1 MGKEPLVFAIV
12 IHDHQPLGTFNS
24 VIQETYDK
32 AYLPFF
38 RRLFDFP
45 DVRFS
50 VHISGYLLEWLSAG
64 GTELLEILK
73 TMVQRNQTEIL
84 TGTHYESI
92 ISLVPECDA
101 VNSMKAY
108 SDRLGSVFGIK
119 PRGMWVVQGVYE
131 PNLPQVLSRAGVEY
145 TILDDWH
152 FRTVGITGTGFYKPW
167 LAEAE
172 LESITIF
179 PASGDLRRSVSYGV
193 VEDVVAYLR
202 GLYENGAA
210 FVCLAEDGAKFGGS
224 PETAVRYYD
233 DGWLD
238 GFFAALT
245 EAGDWLRTA
254 LLSEAYD
261 LIPAAGPVYL
271 PSMSDCELGRW
282 ALPTDD
288 QAAVET
294 LGGDFAEDGPYG
306 YLVPG
311 APVRNFLVRYPE
323 ANYIHKRMELTS
335 RRLAE
340 LEAGGNEKPDA
351 RRRLWRAQANDAYW
365 HGVSGGLYL
374 PNLRRAVMEN
384 VLAAERLVDE
394 EISMGTFSDAADFDY
409 DGNVEITLKD
419 RRQVLVLAPNEG
431 LAAKEWSFYE
441 GPVCLTAV
449 LGRRPEP
456 YHDKIRAVR
465 SGTVN
470 KETRLENLLV
480 YDKTPHRLL
489 LDSFLPSEV
498 TETDFWFQTL
508 PDYAPPVPIDGPLFE
523 KGTSRGTTVGGV
535 KAAFLLTG
543 ANGDVRLSKNVSPV
557 ETGLYVEWEY
567 EARAVGRLGTGLSL
581 ALVSP
586 ESVFA
591 VSSKGG
597 TEEIGL
603 KEHAVSFGEKL
614 FVSDDFADWK
624 LDVESDRSVD
634 VWQYPIF
641 TVTASKNGF
650 EELYQGAAFFLSFT
664 VGEGETGIWTLNLT
678 VDI

>member
-1 MGKEPLVFAIV
+1 MGKEPLVFAIAL
-12 IHDHQPLGTFNS
+12 HDHQPLGSLNS
-24 VIQETYDK
+24 VIQETYDR

-38 RRLFDFP
+38 QRLTDFP
-45 DVRFS
+45 TVHLS
-50 VHISGYLLEWLSAG
+50 VHISGYLLEWMSAG
-64 GTELLEILK
+64 GAELLEILK
-73 TMVQRNQTEIL
+73 IMVQRNQIEIL
-84 TGTHYESI
+84 TGTYYESI

-101 VNSMKAY
+101 VNSIKAY
-108 SDRLGSVFGIK
+108 SGRLEAVFGK
-119 PRGMWVVQGVYE
+119 RPRGMWVARGVYE

-145 TILDDWH
+145 TVLDDWH
-152 FRTVGITGTGFYKPW
+152 FRTVGITGPGLYKPW

-179 PASGDLRRSVSYGV
+179 PASGNLRRSVSYDV
-193 VEDVVAYLR
+193 VEDVVTHLR
-202 GLYENGAA
+202 GLRENGAA
-210 FVCLAEDGAKFGGS
+210 FVCLAEDGANFGGS
-224 PETAVRYYD
+224 PGTAVRYYD
-233 DGWLD
+233 AGWLD
-238 GFFAALT
+238 DFFGALAG
-245 EAGDWLRTA
+245 AGDWLHTA

-271 PSMSDCELGRW
+271 PSMSGYKLGRW
-282 ALPTDD
+282 ALPAED

-294 LGGDFAEDGPYG
+294 LGGDFAEDGSLG

-323 ANYIHKRMELTS
+323 ANYIHKRMEATS

-351 RRRLWRAQANDAYW
+351 RRHLWRAQANDAYW

-431 LAAKEWSFYE
+431 LSAKEWSFYE

-449 LGRRPEP
+449 LGRRPES
-456 YHDKIRAVR
+456 YHERAGIVR
-465 SGTVN
+465 PGTGDE
-470 KETRLENLLV
+470 ETRFENVLV

-489 LDSFLPSEV
+489 LDSFLRLDV

-508 PDYAPPVPIDGPLFE
+508 PDYVPPVLKEGPLFE
-523 KGTSRGTTVGGV
+523 KGTFKETTAGSV
-535 KAAFLLTG
+535 KTVFLLTG
-543 ANGDVRLSKNVSPV
+543 ANGDVKLTKNVSLV
-557 ETGLYVEWEY
+557 KAGLSVEWEY
-567 EARAVGRLGTGLSL
+567 EARTAGRLGTGFSL

-586 ESVFA
+586 ESVFT
-591 VSSKGG
+591 VSSESR

-603 KEHAVSFGEKL
+603 REPASSFGEKL
-614 FVSDDFADWK
+614 AISDDFADWK
-624 LDVESDRSVD
+624 LDFESNRPVD
-634 VWQYPIF
+634 VWQYPIY
-641 TVTASKNGF
+641 TVTASENGF
-650 EELYQGAAFFLSFT
+650 EVLYQGAAFFLSFI
-664 VGEGETGIWTLNLT
+664 VGEGETGIWALNST
-678 VDI
+678 ADI